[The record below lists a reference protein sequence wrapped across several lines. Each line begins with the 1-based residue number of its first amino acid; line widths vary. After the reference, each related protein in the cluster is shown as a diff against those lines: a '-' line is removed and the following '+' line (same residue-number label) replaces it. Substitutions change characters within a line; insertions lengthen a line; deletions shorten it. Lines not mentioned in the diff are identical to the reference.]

1 MVERTKQAEEKLRY
15 AGMYLL
21 KKMDLKPEDGGLV
34 LPAVLPHELE
44 PLDEVLQELALAG
57 YVAING
63 RKQRWEITKAGFAH
77 IGALIDEAEALIDEF
92 DDQEPEQMLAELQ
105 RRRLDPFRARFLWG
119 WYQGEFDDLVLFQ
132 QRRGV
137 VPVEP
142 SWADYLVSDAF
153 YDNLALET
161 TDPGEGEGEGEGG
174 SEGDRL
180 N

>member
-1 MVERTKQAEEKLRY
+1 MVERTKRVEDKLLY
-15 AGMYLL
+15 AGIHVL

-44 PLDEVLQELALAG
+44 PLDEVLQELAVAG
-57 YVAING
+57 FVAINR
-63 RKQRWEITKAGFAH
+63 RKERWEITNAGFEQ

-92 DDQEPEQMLAELQ
+92 DDEEPAEMLAELQ
-105 RRRLDPFRARFLWG
+105 RRRLDAFRARFLWG

-137 VPVEP
+137 EPVER

-153 YDNLALET
+153 YDNLALDLVPDT
-161 TDPGEGEGEGEGG
+161 TA
-174 SEGDRL
+174 
-180 N
+180 

>member
-1 MVERTKQAEEKLRY
+1 MDERTKRAEDQLRY
-15 AGMYLL
+15 AGMYVL
-21 KKMDLKPEDGGLV
+21 KRMDLKAEDGGLV
-34 LPAVLPHELE
+34 LPAPLPHELE
-44 PLDEVLQELALAG
+44 PLDVVVQELAIAG
-57 YVAING
+57 HVEINR
-63 RKQRWEITKAGFAH
+63 RKERWDITKAGFAY

-92 DDQEPEQMLAELQ
+92 DDQEPAEMLAELK

-137 VPVEP
+137 EPVER

-161 TDPGEGEGEGEGG
+161 TE
-174 SEGDRL
+174 
-180 N
+180 

>member
-1 MVERTKQAEEKLRY
+1 MVERTKRAEEKLLY
-15 AGMYLL
+15 AGIYVL

-57 YVAING
+57 FVEINR
-63 RKQRWEITKAGFAH
+63 RKERWEITKAGFAH

-92 DDQEPEQMLAELQ
+92 DDEEPAEMLAELQ
-105 RRRLDPFRARFLWG
+105 RRHLDPFRARFLWG

-137 VPVEP
+137 EPVER

-153 YDNLALET
+153 YDNLALDLALDT
-161 TDPGEGEGEGEGG
+161 TA
-174 SEGDRL
+174 
-180 N
+180 

>member
-1 MVERTKQAEEKLRY
+1 MLERTKRAEDKLRY
-15 AGMYLL
+15 AGISLL
-21 KKMDLKPEDGGLV
+21 KKMDLKPAEGGLV

-44 PLDEVLQELALAG
+44 PLDEVLQGLALAG
-57 YVAING
+57 FVELNR
-63 RKQRWEITKAGFAH
+63 RKERWLITKAGFAH

-92 DDQEPEQMLAELQ
+92 DDQEPEQMLAELK

-132 QRRGV
+132 ERRGV
-137 VPVEP
+137 EPVER

-161 TDPGEGEGEGEGG
+161 TDPGAG
-174 SEGDRL
+174 
-180 N
+180 

>member
-1 MVERTKQAEEKLRY
+1 MVERSKKDEDKLLY
-15 AGMYLL
+15 AGIYVL

-34 LPAVLPHELE
+34 LPAVLPHELA

-57 YVAING
+57 FVEMNR
-63 RKQRWEITKAGFAH
+63 RKERWQITKAGFEH

-92 DDQEPEQMLAELQ
+92 DDQEPAEMLAELQ
-105 RRRLDPFRARFLWG
+105 RRHLDPFRARFLWG

-137 VPVEP
+137 EPVER

-161 TDPGEGEGEGEGG
+161 T
-174 SEGDRL
+174 S
-180 N
+180 

>member
-1 MVERTKQAEEKLRY
+1 VVERSKRAEDKLRY

-44 PLDEVLQELALAG
+44 PLDEVVQELALAG
-57 YVAING
+57 FVELNR
-63 RKQRWEITKAGFAH
+63 RKERWEITKAGFAY
-77 IGALIDEAEALIDEF
+77 IGALIEEAEALIDEF
-92 DDQEPEQMLAELQ
+92 DDQEPAEMLAELK

-119 WYQGEFDDLVLFQ
+119 WYQDELDDLVLFQ

-137 VPVEP
+137 EPVER

-161 TDPGEGEGEGEGG
+161 IE
-174 SEGDRL
+174 SEPPQP
-180 N
+180 